1 MSNNLHGSA
10 AYRSSDFEN
19 RSFSPQK
26 TPFSPPFPAQ
36 ESQNLNVLCGYVCY
50 TEKKSPLSVIVW
62 SDKKFYR
69 IPHSEFPSLKPLKPL
84 TPIIFSTADV
94 PDQDLGRDHHQT
106 FRGFFK
112 KIRLEGSLEPSPP
125 RALGKFVKNGVDK
138 ITFEWNPASLL
149 NSPLKV
155 SLLARDFPN
164 AKLDSDIFA
173 KFSIGPPLLRNS
185 DGIAFPFLKQ
195 VYPLQDGKEFLEDP
209 KSEIPPTT
217 FLEEL
222 AEQNLFQVHVAIGI
236 PDNDVI
242 PTLSLSDFVHLSD
255 TKTLNWVNILRCLFD
270 KYKTLA
276 EDSENKTAA
285 RFVDQLTRNVSNP
298 SGKKT
303 ILLFPGRWTS
313 FIPPVAQI
321 LAQEILRNT
330 RFGVF
335 IAAQAHPLSDCRNVQ
350 ELNPC
355 LTGNSSLSF
364 VEERIF
370 FTSPIGF
377 GEEESGQVCY
387 DFIHNTK
394 SFFLLHQEE
403 SFHPKT

>member
-1 MSNNLHGSA
+1 
-10 AYRSSDFEN
+10 
-19 RSFSPQK
+19 
-26 TPFSPPFPAQ
+26 
-36 ESQNLNVLCGYVCY
+36 
-50 TEKKSPLSVIVW
+50 
-62 SDKKFYR
+62 
-69 IPHSEFPSLKPLKPL
+69 
-84 TPIIFSTADV
+84 
-94 PDQDLGRDHHQT
+94 
-106 FRGFFK
+106 
-112 KIRLEGSLEPSPP
+112 
-125 RALGKFVKNGVDK
+125 
-138 ITFEWNPASLL
+138 
-149 NSPLKV
+149 
-155 SLLARDFPN
+155 
-164 AKLDSDIFA
+164 
-173 KFSIGPPLLRNS
+173 
-185 DGIAFPFLKQ
+185 
-195 VYPLQDGKEFLEDP
+195 
-209 KSEIPPTT
+209 

-222 AEQNLFQVHVAIGI
+222 AEQNLFQVHVAIGK

-255 TKTLNWVNILRCLFD
+255 TKTLNWVNILKCLFD

-335 IAAQAHPLSDCRNVQ
+335 ITAQAHPLSDCRNVQ

-394 SFFLLHQEE
+394 SFFLLRIKKKVFIPKPDPEDDHSMFQKVTLYDFQKYKGPFQ
-403 SFHPKT
+403 SFSRKFDDQNPLLFSFPR